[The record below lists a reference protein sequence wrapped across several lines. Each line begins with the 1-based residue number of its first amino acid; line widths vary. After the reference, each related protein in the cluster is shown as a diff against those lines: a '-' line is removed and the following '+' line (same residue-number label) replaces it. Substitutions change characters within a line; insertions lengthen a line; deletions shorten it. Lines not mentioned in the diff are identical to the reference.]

1 MIWQMTWGLIALGI
15 LSLAIFVWRMTRRA
29 RLLDLIDIVL
39 LGFGRK
45 KRPFCFFELYQ
56 KLFSE

>member
-29 RLLDLIDIVL
+29 RLLDLSDIVL
-39 LGFGRK
+39 LGFGIWALLEGLS
-45 KRPFCFFELYQ
+45 EL
-56 KLFSE
+56 FGAAH